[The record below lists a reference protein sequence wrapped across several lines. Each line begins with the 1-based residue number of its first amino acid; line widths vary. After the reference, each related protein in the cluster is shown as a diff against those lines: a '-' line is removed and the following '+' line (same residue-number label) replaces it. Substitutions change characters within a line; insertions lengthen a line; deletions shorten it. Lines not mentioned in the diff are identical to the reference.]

1 MSKQGNIT
9 LNLDF
14 NVEKAKLQE
23 VGAILGKDLEKGVK
37 GSKSLEYIDNAKKS
51 LNTFTKQVHGLYND
65 LSKPLV
71 SKGQAKDL
79 VNAISGAFDQID
91 NKLLSI
97 QGNIGKT
104 FNSTANTQA
113 IKKIK
118 ALGNEL
124 DQLKA
129 DYQEISQLTSKSRGL
144 GNKNDLKSQ
153 INNATKELEVLKSKQ
168 EKLTT
173 EELKTQKELN
183 RLIREGNKA
192 LEEKAVISDQ
202 ITAIQEKNGYSTQ
215 SSLETAISTKT
226 TERND
231 LISGAIVPED
241 VETVNQALT
250 ELRHILASIQATSNA
265 TLPKVNADF
274 DAIAQAEKD
283 AEMQAKTFKS
293 ILQELGIPML
303 SLQEIVSMM
312 KQVISYS
319 YDYLKKL
326 DAALTEIAVVS
337 DKTRSEVMGLT
348 DTFIELSQKT
358 GMAIDD
364 IAQASTIFYQQ
375 GLGDEAVKKLSEYTA
390 IFAKISGED
399 VPTAADQLTAAINGF
414 GFAADDVASVVDK
427 MSVLA
432 AYSAADID
440 ELATAMSKGASQ
452 AAMAGLTFDE
462 YNAYLA
468 TMIETT
474 REAPENLGTSLKTI
488 MSRFQSIKKGENTED
503 DTDVN
508 QVETAL
514 KSVGVQLRDSEGQL
528 RELGDVLNELGP
540 KWATLDRN
548 TQAYLGTV
556 IAGTRQQSRF
566 ISLMQNWDR
575 ALELTAASE
584 NSAGAAA
591 RMHAKAMEGLE
602 ASLNTLTNAWQ
613 KLISNLANG
622 DSFKWII
629 DGLASVI
636 GWFGE
641 GNTALKIFTSA
652 MVLWNA
658 KTLITNMNLA
668 AQGKEYK
675 NLDSA
680 INTVVGRVKTLT
692 GNITNLMNPMSKE
705 TLEIEKQTAKIREQ
719 INAYRDLDAAKQ
731 GSPQIPNAATSDGDI
746 IPDVKP
752 TGGSGT
758 VGAKNIKINNA
769 KASSGSF
776 VLSKK
781 SPVGEVQGLNTAVQ
795 GLGKTSVGVGAKIKT
810 LGSNVVG
817 ALGSVQTSLMVATL
831 AVTALE
837 FAADLLITTADEM
850 KEEAQ
855 EAYNEKQEEID
866 KNLTLIQ
873 TVESNL
879 QVYEELSRKIN
890 KSSEEVNQLAEAADA
905 LAEAAPGALIGY
917 DENGN
922 AIIDVGAAKAEAK
935 NAEAELVEDAKDQ
948 IANVGN
954 LAKAELR
961 EQAEKNV
968 AANSNGGYDTAQAV
982 GTGGVIAGI
991 TTFGVTMM
999 AVPEPTMVTKI
1010 IGGISLA
1017 VAGLGAVLF
1026 GTSTAAEE
1034 AAINQE
1040 QYNLAVEKAAKMSKE
1055 NLALILQNMSY
1066 ITNAQ
1071 IRDNTVDGVSV
1082 GDRTNMANYI
1092 GNEWIQAQTDKLF
1105 EQLASGEIDEAE
1117 YEEKYQNLGKKW
1129 EKLLQEIDDRA
1140 LATAYTHISEV
1151 AEDIGDKTYGEVE
1164 SSIEGLIKND
1174 LGIKESDPLFET
1186 LKTAF
1191 MKAAYSGTGT
1201 GIYGV
1206 LDELETAKKKDM
1218 KKALDFRDLGG
1229 SQERMRAVDEKYAKA
1244 EKNVKNM
1251 SGNELD
1257 FYSNAGI
1264 TNNVDLFNSMI
1275 DQYGPTI
1282 KAALVDSTEAAT
1294 VQSIAILSQYRDAA
1308 ITELNNLAADVGAES
1323 YEEINYDELTK
1334 EQQATYDYWIAM
1346 SLDASSS
1353 IENAWN
1359 SLEISI
1365 DIPWEQLWDDFE
1377 ELTDRVRTT
1386 RETLAS
1392 LTSDEGIDPDQ
1403 WKEFTTILDDID
1415 FSAMD
1420 ADQISQYADALDTVA
1435 ANLKVV
1441 DGQIY
1446 ANGEALESIAD
1457 LEEAA
1462 IQASI
1467 QKTKVELMNK
1477 QIELEASKSIID
1489 AQIATLEYQI
1499 AAAQGAANAEDLKIK
1514 AQNAW
1519 VESSNKMNTFYLQNQ
1534 GTVTETLVAQYS
1546 NAFTAI
1552 ATKYNQLQTA
1562 MADGSIGADEIGA
1575 LQNEWKSLQED
1586 LTFDSYSAEISGL
1599 DLSTLESE
1607 LAAAKK
1613 VSSQY
1618 EAQIA
1623 NIGLKLATLDSGL
1636 FYSKNGVG
1644 GGDSAEIEQYIGEL
1658 EEIYNLL
1665 RKIEGAE
1672 NRLNNL
1678 EDYSSLSRGKDHAK
1692 YLQERIKLTQDL
1704 TGEYKDLL
1712 AAQKYI
1718 ENTEQQAILNSPV
1731 GDVFSFDEFGNIII
1745 DYEKYVKLQDESIDG
1760 KQSEK
1765 ELADALYKE
1774 YQEIHETTQEYYDNL
1789 IANIEKALDAQQ
1801 ELVDT
1806 YVEQENDL
1814 ADAVKDIY
1822 QDMLDNKLEAID
1834 KEIEALDKLKEARDD
1849 ANKSKENSKELSKLQ
1864 TSLKRSMMDTS
1875 GASNTKVLDYQDQ
1888 IQAKLEEMGEDEYTK
1903 RMDAIKE
1910 SLEEQKEQ
1918 LQRNFDEFFEN
1929 YEALYDLIENRILTS
1944 EEAVIETLKT
1954 TEEYLHASD
1963 AERAQ
1968 LIDEWTTRYQTAMT
1982 ATTDG
1987 GTIMDVVNS
1996 IFDLK
2001 DSIPDIDSTLQNH
2014 DFAEDVGTGVSRA
2027 LTEYFGSKDTD
2038 KGGGG
2043 SGGGGGSVSSGA
2055 PKTEPVAV
2063 QGTGSTP
2070 KPDTSGMGSGEVGD
2084 VQETISWWERLKGA
2098 VVGFFTSIPGWWN
2111 QYVAPWFT
2119 VEKWDELMNGI
2130 ATAIHNF
2137 VTGIP
2142 DTIVNLATGIGS
2154 GISSLWEG
2162 IKSFLSDA
2170 WNKLWGMVPDS
2181 VKEKITTAWN
2191 SFYETIEPLVNSIK
2205 DLFSS
2210 VWDAIKV
2217 AWDTLEPYIM
2227 GVWERI
2233 KSVFAVVGDVLG
2245 GAFSVAWETIKT
2257 GFSIVYEKFKLVW
2270 ETIKTLFKGAIDV
2283 LVAAFNMLWSRVKA
2297 IWNNIVDVITTV
2309 ISIITA
2315 IIDTAVGLFTG
2326 DFDKIGEAWGKVWTN
2341 IKDLFSGIWET
2352 IKTWF
2357 TSGITFFTD
2366 VGKAIWNAITGVF
2379 KNIGNFFKNVWEDI
2393 KNGFSNIGTKVA
2405 DTFSSA
2411 IKAGLNGLMSTFE
2424 GIVNTF
2430 INLINGALN
2439 VINAIPGVDIKKLNK
2454 VEFKRFKKGG
2464 MADFTGPAW
2473 LDGTK
2478 SAPEAVLNASQTKA
2492 FLKLA
2497 DNLDKFEGG
2506 FGNSIVIENIS
2517 FNVDSMSSV
2526 EDGEKAFDAFV
2537 NRFKEIGSQT
2547 GLSFNTTRL

>member
-37 GSKSLEYIDNAKKS
+37 GSKSLEYIESAKKS
-51 LNTFTKQVHGLYND
+51 LSTFTKQVHGLYSD

-79 VNAISGAFDQID
+79 VNAIGGAFDQID

-124 DQLKA
+124 AQLKA
-129 DYQEISQLTSKSRGL
+129 DYQEISQLTSKSRSL
-144 GNKNDLKSQ
+144 GNKTDLKSQ

-168 EKLTT
+168 EKLTA

-202 ITAIQEKNGYSTQ
+202 ITAIQEKNGYTTQ
-215 SSLETAISTKT
+215 ASLETAINTKSA
-226 TERND
+226 ERND
-231 LISGAIVPED
+231 LISGAITPED
-241 VETVNQALT
+241 IETVNQALT

-274 DAIAQAEKD
+274 DAIAQAEKE

-303 SLQEIVSMM
+303 SLQEIVGMM

-319 YDYLKKL
+319 YDYLKNL

-508 QVETAL
+508 QVEKAL
-514 KSVGVQLRDSEGQL
+514 KTVGVQLRDSEGQL

-629 DGLASVI
+629 DGLASLV

-641 GNTALKIFTSA
+641 GNTALKLLTSA
-652 MVLWNA
+652 IVLWNA
-658 KTLITNMNLA
+658 KSLATNISLA

-675 NLDSA
+675 NLD
-680 INTVVGRVKTLT
+680 NTILNVVGKVKSLGTTMTAL
-692 GNITNLMNPMSKE
+692 GDPLSKE
-705 TLEIEKQTAKIREQ
+705 TAQITKQTEEIRKQ
-719 INAYRDLDAAKQ
+719 IQAYRDLAAAKQ
-731 GSPQIPNAATSDGDI
+731 GNPTTSIATTDG
-746 IPDVKP
+746 PVAPVSTKPVTPVEMPKGVKGLSIKGNIAGNMKS
-752 TGGSGT
+752 TGTGLTGT
-758 VGAKNIKINNA
+758 IKDMGALGDTA
-769 KASSGSF
+769 K
-776 VLSKK
+776 
-781 SPVGEVQGLNTAVQ
+781 
-795 GLGKTSVGVGAKIKT
+795 KTSFSLKT
-810 LGSNVVG
+810 AGKNVVG
-817 ALGSVQTSLMVATL
+817 ALGGIQTAIMGATL
-831 AVTALE
+831 AISIATA
-837 FAADLLITTADEM
+837 AVDLFTTTAEEM

-855 EAYNEKQEEID
+855 EAYDEKQEEID
-866 KNLTLIQ
+866 KNISLM
-873 TVESNL
+873 ESIDANL
-879 QVYEELSRKIN
+879 AVYDKLSKKIN
-890 KSSEEVNQLAEAADA
+890 KSSEEVEQLAEAANA
-905 LAEAAPGALIGY
+905 LAEAAPGALVGY

-922 AIIDVGAAKAEAK
+922 AIIDTGAAKAEAK

-948 IANVGN
+948 IANIGN

-961 EQAEKNV
+961 EQAENNYAETDHAKATKAGSTAGYVGV
-968 AANSNGGYDTAQAV
+968 AAGGAAAGMAAATAV
-982 GTGGVIAGI
+982 GAANVWNPVGWITLAGVL
-991 TTFGVTMM
+991 V
-999 AVPEPTMVTKI
+999 
-1010 IGGISLA
+1010 
-1017 VAGLGAVLF
+1017 VAGATALA
-1026 GTSTAAEE
+1026 TSESLKEAE
-1034 AAINQE
+1034 IQQE
-1040 QYNLAVEKAAKMSKE
+1040 QYNLAVKKAAEVSKE
-1055 NLALILQNMSY
+1055 NMALLLQNMSY

-1082 GDRTNMANYI
+1082 SDRTNMANYI
-1092 GNEWIQAQTDKLF
+1092 GNEWIQQQTNDLF
-1105 EQLASGEIDEAE
+1105 EQLASGEIDEKQ
-1117 YEEKYQNLGKKW
+1117 YEEAYKNLGEEW
-1129 EKLLQEIDDRA
+1129 EDLLQDIDDRA
-1140 LATAYTHISEV
+1140 LASAYTNVSKI
-1151 AEDIGDKTYGEVE
+1151 AENIGDKTYGEVE
-1164 SSIEGLIKND
+1164 KSIESLIKND
-1174 LGIKESDPLFET
+1174 MGIKESDPLFET

-1191 MKAAYSGTGT
+1191 TKAAYSGTGT

-1218 KKALDFRDLGG
+1218 KKAFSSLNFEGAMKVKENYD
-1229 SQERMRAVDEKYAKA
+1229 KA
-1244 EKNVKNM
+1244 EENVKGM
-1251 SGNELD
+1251 TGNELD
-1257 FYSNAGI
+1257 FYSNTGI

-1282 KAALVDSTEAAT
+1282 KAALVDSTEAAS

-1308 ITELNNLAADVGAES
+1308 IAELNKLAAEVGAES

-1334 EQQATYDYWIAM
+1334 EQKAAYDYWITM
-1346 SLDASSS
+1346 SMDASSS
-1353 IENAWN
+1353 IENSWN
-1359 SLEISI
+1359 TMDISI
-1365 DIPWEQLWDDFE
+1365 DIPWEQLWSDFE
-1377 ELTDRVRTT
+1377 ELTDRVKTT

-1392 LTSDEGIDPDQ
+1392 LTSGEGIDPDQ
-1403 WKEFTTILDDID
+1403 WKDFTTMLDDID
-1415 FSAMD
+1415 FSAMN
-1420 ADQISQYADALDTVA
+1420 ADQISQYADALDVVA

-1446 ANGEALESIAD
+1446 ANGEALESIAS

-1499 AAAQGAANAEDLKIK
+1499 AAAEGAANAEDLKVK

-1519 VESSNKMNTFYLQNQ
+1519 LESSNKMNTFYLQNQ
-1534 GTVTETLVAQYS
+1534 GAVTETLVAQYS

-1562 MADGSIGADEIGA
+1562 MSDGSIGSDEIGA

-1586 LTFDSYSAEISGL
+1586 LTFDAYSAEISGL
-1599 DLSTLESE
+1599 DLSSLKSE

-1618 EAQIA
+1618 EAQIV

-1644 GGDSAEIEQYIGEL
+1644 GGDSAQIEQYIGEL

-1672 NRLNNL
+1672 NRLSNL
-1678 EDYSSLSRGKDHAK
+1678 EDYANIARGADYAK
-1692 YLQERIKLTQDL
+1692 YLQERIALTQDL
-1704 TGEYKDLL
+1704 TSEYEDLL

-1718 ENTEQQAILNSPV
+1718 ENTEQAAIKGSPV
-1731 GDVFSFDEFGNIII
+1731 GDVFSFDEFGNMII
-1745 DYEKYVKLQDESIDG
+1745 DYEKYNKLQDKTIDG

-1774 YQEIHETTQEYYDNL
+1774 YQEIHATTQEYYDKL
-1789 IANIEKALDAQQ
+1789 IDNIEKAIDAQQ

-1806 YVEQENDL
+1806 YVEQEHDL

-1822 QDMLDNKLEAID
+1822 QEMLDNKLEAID
-1834 KEIEALDKLKEARDD
+1834 KEIDALDKLKEARED
-1849 ANKSKENSKELSKLQ
+1849 ANKSKEDSKELSQLQ

-1918 LQRNFDEFFEN
+1918 LQRNFDEFFED
-1929 YEALYDLIENRILTS
+1929 YEALYNMIETRILPN
-1944 EEAVIETLKT
+1944 EQAVLDILKT
-1954 TEEYLHASD
+1954 TSEYMEAPE

-1968 LIDEWTTRYQTAMT
+1968 LLDGWSTRYQTAMS
-1982 ATTDG
+1982 ATTGG
-1987 GTIMDVVNS
+1987 GTIMDVVES
-1996 IFDLK
+1996 IFSLR
-2001 DSIPDIDSTLQNH
+2001 DSMPDIDATLQNH
-2014 DFAEDVGTGVSRA
+2014 DFANDVGTGVSRA
-2027 LTEYFGSKDTD
+2027 LAEYFGSTD
-2038 KGGGG
+2038 SGG
-2043 SGGGGGSVSSGA
+2043 SGGGAGGGGGGYTTSAEDEMSAVEVDPSGEIAPTDTTDLQESVSWWSSFKEEA
-2055 PKTEPVAV
+2055 A
-2063 QGTGSTP
+2063 
-2070 KPDTSGMGSGEVGD
+2070 
-2084 VQETISWWERLKGA
+2084 SW
-2098 VVGFFTSIPGWWN
+2098 
-2111 QYVAPWFT
+2111 
-2119 VEKWDELMNGI
+2119 
-2130 ATAIHNF
+2130 
-2137 VTGIP
+2137 
-2142 DTIVNLATGIGS
+2142 
-2154 GISSLWEG
+2154 
-2162 IKSFLSDA
+2162 
-2170 WNKLWGMVPDS
+2170 
-2181 VKEKITTAWN
+2181 
-2191 SFYETIEPLVNSIK
+2191 
-2205 DLFSS
+2205 
-2210 VWDAIKV
+2210 
-2217 AWDTLEPYIM
+2217 WDTLKSGFVTFFTETLPGFISSIPEKLGELAAGIVNFLIVTVPNAIM
-2227 GVWERI
+2227 NFITVTIPNMISAIGT
-2233 KSVFAVVGDVLG
+2233 F
-2245 GAFSVAWETIKT
+2245 FTETLPTWFENAK
-2257 GFSIVYEKFKLVW
+2257 
-2270 ETIKTLFKGAIDV
+2270 
-2283 LVAAFNMLWSRVKA
+2283 
-2297 IWNNIVDVITTV
+2297 
-2309 ISIITA
+2309 
-2315 IIDTAVGLFTG
+2315 TAV
-2326 DFDKIGEAWGKVWTN
+2326 
-2341 IKDLFSGIWET
+2341 
-2352 IKTWF
+2352 
-2357 TSGITFFTD
+2357 ITFFTET
-2366 VGKAIWNAITGVF
+2366 IPTFFTETLPNAF
-2379 KNIGNFFKNVWEDI
+2379 MNALEAIGNFFIGIKDAIANKITEIVDSI
-2393 KNGFSNIGTKVA
+2393 KNIFGRFWTSFTSNLSDEAKERLEAIGTWFSDLWQGIKDGISAAKDWVVDKVTGLVDGA
-2405 DTFSSA
+2405 KEKFNSMKESIKETWSNLKNGASEAWQGIKDTFAKIPEWFKEKFASA
-2411 IKAGLNGLMSTFE
+2411 WKAVKDVFSTGGKIFDGIKDGIVSAFKTVVNGIIGGINKIIKMPFDGINGLL
-2424 GIVNTF
+2424 NTIRD
-2430 INLINGALN
+2430 INILGVEPFKGLWKKNPLS
-2439 VINAIPGVDIKKLNK
+2439 VPQIPQFL
-2454 VEFKRFKKGG
+2454 RGG

-2497 DNLDKFEGG
+2497 DNLDKFESG
-2506 FGNSIVIENIS
+2506 FGNSVVIENIS